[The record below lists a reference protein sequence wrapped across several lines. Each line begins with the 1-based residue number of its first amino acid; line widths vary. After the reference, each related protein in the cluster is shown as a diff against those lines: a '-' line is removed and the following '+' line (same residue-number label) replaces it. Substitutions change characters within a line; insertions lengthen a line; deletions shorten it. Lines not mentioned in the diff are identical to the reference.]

1 MNSYDYL
8 TSIENAENIIMF
20 NKWSI
25 TKSNV
30 VEYLETYFRRR
41 EPHSHKQISTLFLKV
56 TLA

>member
-8 TSIENAENIIMF
+8 TSIDNVENIIMF

-30 VEYLETYFRRR
+30 EYLETYFRRR
-41 EPHSHKQISTLFLKV
+41 EPHPHKQILTPVLKV